1 VQAERNERGEQA
13 SSSRSISRQSGVEM
27 VRARAPMTEFGAL
40 QNLLPGC
47 RSLAMSGSP
56 IELDFNNVVVF
67 QVVIFVFLILLLK
80 PLLFDPMLKVFGLR
94 EERTE
99 GARAKARELEE
110 QAGELLTR
118 YEAELRRVSQAA
130 AEERDRLRAETTK
143 LEAQIL
149 GEARAAAAKIV
160 EEGRRRID
168 AEVNA
173 IRFDLGKHSE
183 RLASDIATRVLGR
196 EAN

>member
-1 VQAERNERGEQA
+1 
-13 SSSRSISRQSGVEM
+13 M
-27 VRARAPMTEFGAL
+27 
-40 QNLLPGC
+40 
-47 RSLAMSGSP
+47 LAMSGSP
-56 IELDFNNVVVF
+56 IDLDFNNVVVF
-67 QVVIFVFLILLLK
+67 QAVIFVFLIVVLK

-99 GARAKARELEE
+99 GARETARELEE

-118 YEAELRRVSQAA
+118 YEAELTRVNQAA
-130 AEERDRLRAETTK
+130 AAERDRLRVETTK

-149 GEARAAAAKIV
+149 NEARTAAAKIV
-160 EEGRRRID
+160 EDGRRRIET
-168 AEVNA
+168 EVNA
-173 IRFDLGKHSE
+173 IRFELGKQSE

>member
-1 VQAERNERGEQA
+1 
-13 SSSRSISRQSGVEM
+13 
-27 VRARAPMTEFGAL
+27 MTGFGAL
-40 QNLLPGC
+40 PTLLPGA
-47 RSLAMSGSP
+47 RMLAMSGSP
-56 IELDFNNVVVF
+56 IDLDFNNVVVF
-67 QVVIFVFLILLLK
+67 QAVIFVFLIVVLK

-94 EERTE
+94 EARTE
-99 GARAKARELEE
+99 GARETARELEE

-118 YEAELRRVSQAA
+118 YEAELTRVNQAA

-149 GEARAAAAKIV
+149 SEARSAASKIV
-160 EEGRRRID
+160 EDGRRRIET
-168 AEVNA
+168 EVNA
-173 IRFDLGKHSE
+173 IRFELGKQSE

>member
-1 VQAERNERGEQA
+1 
-13 SSSRSISRQSGVEM
+13 
-27 VRARAPMTEFGAL
+27 MTVLGAL
-40 QNLLPGC
+40 PPVFQSP
-47 RSLAMSGSP
+47 RALAMSGSP
-56 IELDFNNVVVF
+56 IELDFNNIVVF
-67 QVVIFVFLILLLK
+67 QIVIFVALILILK
-80 PLLFDPMLKVFGLR
+80 PLLFDPMLKVFALR

-99 GARAKARELEE
+99 GARDSARELDE

-118 YEAELRRVSQAA
+118 YEAELTRVNQAA

-149 GEARAAAAKIV
+149 NEARAAAAKIV
-160 EEGRRRID
+160 EDGRRKIET
-168 AEVNA
+168 EVNA
-173 IRFDLGKHSE
+173 IRFELGKQSE

>member
-1 VQAERNERGEQA
+1 
-13 SSSRSISRQSGVEM
+13 
-27 VRARAPMTEFGAL
+27 
-40 QNLLPGC
+40 
-47 RSLAMSGSP
+47 MSGSP
-56 IELDFNNVVVF
+56 IELDFNNIVVF
-67 QVVIFVFLILLLK
+67 QVVIFVFLIVVLE
-80 PLLFDPMLKVFGLR
+80 PLLFDPMLKIFALR

-99 GARAKARELEE
+99 GARDAARELEE

-118 YEAELRRVSQAA
+118 YEAELTRVNQAA
-130 AEERDRLRAETTK
+130 AAERDRLRAETTK

-149 GEARAAAAKIV
+149 NEARAAAGKIV
-160 EEGRRRID
+160 EDGRKRIE

-173 IRFDLGKHSE
+173 IRFDLGKQSE

>member
-1 VQAERNERGEQA
+1 
-13 SSSRSISRQSGVEM
+13 
-27 VRARAPMTEFGAL
+27 
-40 QNLLPGC
+40 
-47 RSLAMSGSP
+47 MSGSP
-56 IELDFNNVVVF
+56 IDLDFNNVVVF
-67 QVVIFVFLILLLK
+67 QAVIFVFLIVVLK

-99 GARAKARELEE
+99 GARETARELEE

-118 YEAELRRVSQAA
+118 YEAELTRVNQAA
-130 AEERDRLRAETTK
+130 AEERDRLRAEATK

-149 GEARAAAAKIV
+149 KEAREAAAKIV
-160 EEGRRRID
+160 EDGRRRIET
-168 AEVNA
+168 EVNS
-173 IRFDLGKHSE
+173 IRFDLGKQSE

>member
-1 VQAERNERGEQA
+1 
-13 SSSRSISRQSGVEM
+13 M
-27 VRARAPMTEFGAL
+27 
-40 QNLLPGC
+40 
-47 RSLAMSGSP
+47 LAMSGSP
-56 IELDFNNVVVF
+56 IDLDFNNVVVF
-67 QVVIFVFLILLLK
+67 QAVIFVFLIVVLK

-99 GARAKARELEE
+99 GARDTARELEE

-118 YEAELRRVSQAA
+118 YEAELTRVNQAA

-143 LEAQIL
+143 LEVQIL
-149 GEARAAAAKIV
+149 NEAREAASKIV
-160 EEGRRRID
+160 EEGRRRIET
-168 AEVNA
+168 EVNG
-173 IRFDLGKHSE
+173 IRFELGKQSE

>member
-1 VQAERNERGEQA
+1 
-13 SSSRSISRQSGVEM
+13 M
-27 VRARAPMTEFGAL
+27 
-40 QNLLPGC
+40 
-47 RSLAMSGSP
+47 LAMSGSP
-56 IELDFNNVVVF
+56 IDLDFNNVVVF
-67 QVVIFVFLILLLK
+67 QAVIFVFLIVVLK

-99 GARAKARELEE
+99 GARETARELEE
-110 QAGELLTR
+110 RAGELLTR
-118 YEAELRRVSQAA
+118 YEAELTRVNQAA

-149 GEARAAAAKIV
+149 NEARAAAAKIV
-160 EEGRRRID
+160 EDGRRRIETD
-168 AEVNA
+168 VNA
-173 IRFDLGKHSE
+173 IRFELGKQSE

>member
-1 VQAERNERGEQA
+1 
-13 SSSRSISRQSGVEM
+13 
-27 VRARAPMTEFGAL
+27 MTEFGAS
-40 QNLLPGC
+40 QLLPGS
-47 RSLAMSGSP
+47 RVLAMSGSP

-67 QVVIFVFLILLLK
+67 QVVIFVFLILVLK

-99 GARAKARELEE
+99 GARDTARHLEE

-118 YEAELRRVSQAA
+118 YEAELRRVSHAA
-130 AEERDRLRAETTK
+130 AEERDRLRNEATK

-149 GEARAAAAKIV
+149 NEARAAAAKIV

-168 AEVNA
+168 TEVSS
-173 IRFDLGKHSE
+173 IRFELGKQSE
-183 RLASDIATRVLGR
+183 RLAGDIATRVLGR

>member
-1 VQAERNERGEQA
+1 
-13 SSSRSISRQSGVEM
+13 
-27 VRARAPMTEFGAL
+27 MTGFGAL
-40 QNLLPGC
+40 PNLLPAP
-47 RSLAMSGSP
+47 RALAMSGSP
-56 IELDFNNVVVF
+56 IDLDFNNVVVF
-67 QVVIFVFLILLLK
+67 QAVIFVFLIVVLK

-99 GARAKARELEE
+99 GARETARELEE

-118 YEAELRRVSQAA
+118 YEAELTRVNQAA

-149 GEARAAAAKIV
+149 NEARGAAAKIL
-160 EEGRRRID
+160 EDGRRRIES
-168 AEVNA
+168 EVNA
-173 IRFDLGKHSE
+173 VRFELGKQSE